1 MVNNLSSYTLLYIIA
16 SILAI
21 LLQLYLSTSVVAKGI
36 ASYKTSKPF
45 RVSFHYVMLGMLFL
59 LLFWFAGN
67 RIIPMAI
74 HLAPYYKML
83 TLAAILFALHAEF
96 HYVTSLWKYGVKLY
110 KTVRG
115 IRILLFFMLIGFLGF
130 LFYLKTGH
138 KFLYFILLFTP
149 EFVHLTVVAIIA
161 FFILYYVQAHN
172 EYENL
177 NVFGS
182 VLLITWLSIFV
193 IGTSIHLALHFK
205 LFERAINLFQYLHRV
220 LPGGY
225 KSLPYIILGSWAINF
240 FALLYVTGRRISN
253 ILIDHIEN
261 KIRSSYQ
268 EKIIELIYDDSI
280 DNGSAIIEPAYFKK
294 VKRLFFTRQ
303 LFSDEL
309 LRMHEIVYG
318 SLLERINLIFNSL
331 LLKNDAF
338 NYLHSRH
345 WFYKIKGLR
354 IYAELGDKS
363 EITYIQKLIHS
374 KNIVL
379 RFEAQLAL
387 ARLSDADKPL
397 LYLKDLEERLS
408 VWEQLNLIYYYTNH
422 QKPMGDLSGLLESAN
437 SSVICFGLLCI
448 RKFNKVDYLSQ
459 ITELTR
465 HPDWNVQN
473 AAFRALGVCDD
484 SEIGPYIVS
493 RYHHTVELST
503 QIIMI
508 RTLGHT
514 RDTAV
519 IPFLKEQL
527 LTVTNDELC
536 IELFRALILIDAKQ
550 ASGLAQSDYPRFGRL
565 YVHVTE
571 TLI

>member
-1 MVNNLSSYTLLYIIA
+1 MVNNLSSYALLYIIA

-21 LLQLYLSTSVVAKGI
+21 LLQLYLSTSVVAKGV

-45 RVSFHYVMLGMLFL
+45 RVSFQSVMLGMLFL
-59 LLFWFAGN
+59 FLFWFAGN
-67 RIIPMAI
+67 SVIPLAI
-74 HLAPYYKML
+74 HFTPYYKV
-83 TLAAILFALHAEF
+83 LAVGAILFALHAEF
-96 HYVTSLWKYGVKLY
+96 HYAVSLWKYGVKLY

-115 IRILLFFMLIGFLGF
+115 IRILLFFMLIGILGF

-138 KFLYFILLFTP
+138 KFFYFMLLLTP
-149 EFVHLTVVAIIA
+149 EFIHLTVVAIIA
-161 FFILYYVQAHN
+161 FFILYYVQANN

-182 VLLITWLSIFV
+182 VLLITWISIFV
-193 IGTSIHLALHFK
+193 IGASVHLALHFK
-205 LFERAINLFQYLHRV
+205 LFEKAYNLFQYLHHV

-225 KSLPYIILGSWAINF
+225 KSLPYIILASWIINF
-240 FALLYVTGRRISN
+240 FALLYVTVRRITN
-253 ILIDHIEN
+253 ILIDHVEN

-280 DNGSAIIEPAYFKK
+280 DNGSALIEPAYFKK
-294 VKRLFFTRQ
+294 VNRLFFTRQ

-318 SLLERINLIFNSL
+318 SLLDRINLIFNSL
-331 LLKNDAF
+331 LLKKDAF

-345 WFYKIKGLR
+345 WFYKIKGMR

-363 EITYIQKLIHS
+363 EIRYIQKLIES

-387 ARLSDADKPL
+387 ARLSDEDKPL
-397 LYLKDLEERLS
+397 LYLKDLQERLS

-422 QKPMGDLSGLLESAN
+422 QKPVGDLSGLLESAN
-437 SSVICFGLLCI
+437 TSVICFGLLCI

-473 AAFRALGVCDD
+473 AAFRALCVYDAA
-484 SEIGPYIVS
+484 EIGPYIVS
-493 RYHHTVELST
+493 RYHHTGSEST

-508 RTLGHT
+508 RSLGQT
-514 RDTAV
+514 GDPAV

-527 LTVTNDELC
+527 FTVTNDVLC

-550 ASGLAQSDYPRFGRL
+550 ASGLAQSDYPRYGRL

-571 TLI
+571 TLL